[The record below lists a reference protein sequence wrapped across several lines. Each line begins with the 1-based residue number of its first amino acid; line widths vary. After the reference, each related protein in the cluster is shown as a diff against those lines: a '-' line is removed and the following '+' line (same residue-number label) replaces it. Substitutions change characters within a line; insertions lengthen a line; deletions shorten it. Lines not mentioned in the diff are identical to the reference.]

1 MVWSDNKY
9 NMVLVC
15 LQDIDA
21 AIVCSAFTDRN
32 TRMSGFQHQFCTRI
46 MDKLEAHPIFKL
58 FIEVKLANLDALL
71 SRALAR
77 HERAFRPR
85 RRAPEARER

>member
-32 TRMSGFQHQFCTRI
+32 TRMNGFQHQFCARI
-46 MDKLEAHPIFKL
+46 MDKLEAHPI
-58 FIEVKLANLDALL
+58 
-71 SRALAR
+71 
-77 HERAFRPR
+77 
-85 RRAPEARER
+85 